1 MTPTWLSRQFFLTLR
16 GKIMLAFTV
25 LAMIT
30 GALGMYAVRSVVESG
45 RLVVRTFDK
54 PLMAISYSRLAQA
67 DFNALELA
75 IERLVSDPGTKE
87 ISEARIAELE
97 HAVKADIGVA
107 VERSATLTSAA
118 AGKSAEQAFETWRA
132 VRDGPPSAGQ
142 REAQRE
148 QTARVLESLDL
159 LGELTADDGFRD
171 RERSL
176 ALIERYRRLSILATI
191 EVLLIGCL
199 VALTLARKMVTPI
212 AAASHAAGR
221 IAAGELDTDIRPGG
235 KDELGRLLA
244 SMTVMRDNIRLMMDR
259 EIAARRSAQSQL
271 ADAIE
276 GARSGVVLIGPDGR
290 VLTANSRIRQFFPGR
305 RNVFAPGEPV
315 PAEIEDAMA
324 HPTGEMRLEDGR
336 WIRVTHSP
344 SKEGGMVLIA
354 SDISFLK
361 EREAALRE
369 ARDEAEA
376 ANRAKTDFLTNMSHE
391 LRTPLSAV
399 IGFSEMI
406 VKETFGPVGQ
416 PQYKEFADDIMH
428 AGRHLMDVITDI
440 LDIAKAQSGTIE
452 LQKRMVRPEA
462 VMRAAVRIV
471 HEKARDANIT
481 LETRIAE
488 HLPTVEADTV
498 RLRQVLLNLLSNAIK
513 FTSPGGTISA
523 DVYHHPEGVALRV
536 RDNGAGMAPDDIPR
550 ALKPFIQVDTSLARR
565 HGGTGLGLPLT
576 KIFVELHGGRLEIS
590 SKLNEGTTV
599 TVILPA
605 AAGSPVNIVTTRV
618 PSVAIPA
625 PVPAT
630 PPDMRPADAI
640 ASSASSTGAS
650 IGAPIGGSVGGTSD
664 QRSITRVRSTGPVL
678 VNRDV

>member
-1 MTPTWLSRQFFLTLR
+1 MTPTWLSRQFFLTIR

-30 GALGMYAVRSVVESG
+30 GALGLYAVRSVVESG
-45 RLVVRTFDK
+45 RLVVRTYDK
-54 PLMAISYSRLAQA
+54 PLMAISYARLAQA

-75 IERLVSDPGTKE
+75 IERLAREPGAKDV
-87 ISEARIAELE
+87 SEARIAELDR
-97 HAVKADIGVA
+97 AVKADLGVA
-107 VERSATLTSAA
+107 EERSATLTSAA
-118 AGKSAEQAFETWRA
+118 AGQTALQAFDVWRA
-132 VRDGPPSAGQ
+132 TRDTPPSPGQ
-142 REAQRE
+142 REALRE

-159 LGELTADDGFRD
+159 LGELTSDDGFRD

-176 ALIERYRRLSILATI
+176 ALIERYRKLSILATI

-212 AAASHAAGR
+212 AAASYAAGR

-235 KDELGRLLA
+235 KDEMGRLLA
-244 SMTVMRDNIRLMMDR
+244 SMMVMRDNIRAMMDR

-276 GARSGVVLIGPDGR
+276 GARTGVALIGPDGR
-290 VLTANSRIRQFFPGR
+290 VQIANSRIRQFFPGR
-305 RNVFAPGEPV
+305 RTAFTAGERV
-315 PAEIEDAMA
+315 PAEIDEAMA
-324 HPTGEMRLEDGR
+324 NPTGEMRLEDGR
-336 WIRVTHSP
+336 WIRLSHSP

-361 EREAALRE
+361 EREEALRD

-416 PQYKEFADDIMH
+416 QQYKEFADDILH
-428 AGRHLMDVITDI
+428 AGRHLMEVITDI

-452 LQKRMVRPEA
+452 LQKRAVRPEA

-471 HEKARDANIT
+471 HEKARDSDIT
-481 LETRIAE
+481 LVTHIGD

-513 FTSPGGTISA
+513 FTSSGGTINA
-523 DVYHHPEGVALRV
+523 DVYRVPEGVALRV
-536 RDNGAGMAPDDIPR
+536 RDTGAGMAPEDIPR
-550 ALKPFIQVDTSLARR
+550 ALQPFIQVDTSLARR

-576 KIFVELHGGRLEIS
+576 KIFVELHGGRLEIES
-590 SKLNEGTTV
+590 TLNIGTTV
-599 TVILPA
+599 TVILPGIAGDSPALSTSLAPVRA
-605 AAGSPVNIVTTRV
+605 A
-618 PSVAIPA
+618 A
-625 PVPAT
+625 PVPEES
-630 PPDMRPADAI
+630 RFPAADLPR
-640 ASSASSTGAS
+640 SVPRLVSGEW
-650 IGAPIGGSVGGTSD
+650 APRD
-664 QRSITRVRSTGPVL
+664 
-678 VNRDV
+678 RDV

>member
-1 MTPTWLSRQFFLTLR
+1 MTPSWLSRQFFLTIR
-16 GKIMLAFTV
+16 GKIMLAFII

-30 GALGMYAVRSVVESG
+30 GALGLYAVRSVVESG
-45 RLVVRTFDK
+45 RLVVLTYDK

-75 IERLVSDPGTKE
+75 IERLARDPTTKDV
-87 ISEARIAELE
+87 SEARIRDLQR
-97 HAVKADIGVA
+97 AVKAEIDVA
-107 VERSATLTSAA
+107 VERSATPPSAA
-118 AGKSAEQAFETWRA
+118 AGQTAAQAFDAWCALRELPT
-132 VRDGPPSAGQ
+132 STGQ
-142 REAQRE
+142 REALRE
-148 QTARVLESLDL
+148 QTARVLESLDV

-176 ALIERYRRLSILATI
+176 ALIERYRKLSILATVL
-191 EVLLIGCL
+191 VLLIGCL
-199 VALTLARKMVTPI
+199 VALTLARNMVTPI

-276 GARSGVVLIGPDGR
+276 GARSGVALIGPDGR
-290 VLTANSRIRQFFPGR
+290 VLIANSRIRQFFPGR
-305 RNVFAPGEPV
+305 RGAFSAGERV
-315 PAEIEDAMA
+315 PAEIDEALT
-324 HPTGEMRLEDGR
+324 HPTGEMQLDDGR
-336 WIRVTHSP
+336 WIRLTHSP

-361 EREAALRE
+361 EREEALRD

-406 VKETFGPVGQ
+406 VNETFGPIGQ
-416 PQYKEFADDIMH
+416 PQYKEFADDILH
-428 AGRHLMDVITDI
+428 SGRHLMDVITDI

-452 LQKRMVRPEA
+452 LQKRAVRPEA

-471 HEKARDANIT
+471 REQARDANINLVT
-481 LETRIAE
+481 HIGEQ
-488 HLPTVEADTV
+488 LPTVEADTV
-498 RLRQVLLNLLSNAIK
+498 RLRQVQLNLLSNAIK
-513 FTSPGGTISA
+513 FGSPGGTINAS
-523 DVYHHPEGVALRV
+523 VYRHPDGVALRIT
-536 RDNGAGMAPDDIPR
+536 DDGTGMAPDDIPR
-550 ALKPFIQVDTSLARR
+550 ALQPFVQVDTSLARR

-576 KIFVELHGGRLEIS
+576 KIFVELHGGRLEIE
-590 SKLNEGTTV
+590 SKVNFGTTV
-599 TVILPA
+599 TVILPGVDGDA
-605 AAGSPVNIVTTRV
+605 SIMLVR
-618 PSVAIPA
+618 
-625 PVPAT
+625 
-630 PPDMRPADAI
+630 PDELSEQVRD
-640 ASSASSTGAS
+640 SSAA
-650 IGAPIGGSVGGTSD
+650 
-664 QRSITRVRSTGPVL
+664 
-678 VNRDV
+678 

>member
-1 MTPTWLSRQFFLTLR
+1 LRSIWLKHMTPSWLSRQFFLTIR

-30 GALGMYAVRSVVESG
+30 GALGLYAVRSVVESG
-45 RLVVRTFDK
+45 RLVVLTYDK
-54 PLMAISYSRLAQA
+54 PLMAINYARLAQA

-75 IERLVSDPGTKE
+75 IERLTRDPASKDASDAR
-87 ISEARIAELE
+87 ISELD
-97 HAVKADIGVA
+97 HSVKADIAVA
-107 VERSATLTSAA
+107 EERSATLTSAA
-118 AGKSAEQAFETWRA
+118 AGQTAAQTFEAWRA
-132 VRDGPPSAGQ
+132 MREAPASVGQ
-142 REAQRE
+142 REALRD
-148 QTARVLESLDL
+148 QTTRVLESLDL

-176 ALIERYRRLSILATI
+176 ALIERYRKLSILATI
-191 EVLLIGCL
+191 LVLLIGCL
-199 VALTLARKMVTPI
+199 VAMTLARKMVTPI
-212 AAASHAAGR
+212 AAASYAAGR

-235 KDELGRLLA
+235 KDELGHLLA

-259 EIAARRSAQSQL
+259 EITARRSAQSQL

-276 GARSGVVLIGPDGR
+276 GARTGVALIGPDGR
-290 VLTANSRIRQFFPGR
+290 VQIANTRIRQFFPGR
-305 RNVFAPGEPV
+305 RTAFAAGDHV
-315 PAEIEDAMA
+315 PAEIDEAMA

-336 WIRVTHSP
+336 WIRLTHSP

-361 EREAALRE
+361 EREEALRD

-416 PQYKEFADDIMH
+416 PQYKEFADDILH

-452 LQKRMVRPEA
+452 LQKRAVRPDA

-471 HEKARDANIT
+471 HEKARDSDIT
-481 LETRIAE
+481 LVTQIGE
-488 HLPTVEADTV
+488 HLPTIEADTV

-513 FTSPGGTISA
+513 FTSAGGTINA
-523 DVYHHPEGVALRV
+523 DVYRHPDGVALRI

-550 ALKPFIQVDTSLARR
+550 ALQPFIQVDTSLARR

-576 KIFVELHGGRLEIS
+576 KIFVELHGGRLEIES
-590 SKLNEGTTV
+590 TINVGTTV
-599 TVILPA
+599 TVILPGVAGDPPMVVPPA
-605 AAGSPVNIVTTRV
+605 ALPAEPAASRDHQIVARV
-618 PSVAIPA
+618 A
-625 PVPAT
+625 
-630 PPDMRPADAI
+630 ADQ
-640 ASSASSTGAS
+640 SAL
-650 IGAPIGGSVGGTSD
+650 
-664 QRSITRVRSTGPVL
+664 QVR
-678 VNRDV
+678 DA

>member
-1 MTPTWLSRQFFLTLR
+1 MTPSWLTRQFFLTIR

-25 LAMIT
+25 LAMLT
-30 GALGMYAVRSVVESG
+30 GALGLYAVDSVVESG
-45 RLVVRTFDK
+45 RLVVRTYDK
-54 PLMAISYSRLAQA
+54 PLMAISYARLAQA

-75 IERLVSDPGTKE
+75 IERLAGNPGTKAQLN
-87 ISEARIAELE
+87 SRIGDLDR
-97 HAVKADIGVA
+97 AVKADLGVA
-107 VERSATLTSAA
+107 EERSATPTSAA
-118 AGKSAEQAFETWRA
+118 AAQTGAQIFEAWRTI
-132 VRDGPPSAGQ
+132 RDEPPSAGQ
-142 REAQRE
+142 REALRE
-148 QTARVLESLDL
+148 QTTRVLDSLDL
-159 LGELTADDGFRD
+159 LGELTSDDGFRD

-176 ALIERYRRLSILATI
+176 NLIERYRELSIGATLL
-191 EVLLIGCL
+191 VLLIGCL

-244 SMTVMRDNIRLMMDR
+244 SMTVMRDNIRQMMER

-276 GARSGVVLIGPDGR
+276 GARSGVALIGPDAR
-290 VLTANSRIRQFFPGR
+290 VLISNSLIRRFFPER
-305 RNVFAPGEPV
+305 RNAFAAGERV
-315 PAEIEDAMA
+315 PAEIDDGLA
-324 HPTGEMRLEDGR
+324 HPTGEMQLGDGR
-336 WIRVTHSP
+336 WIRLTHSP

-361 EREAALRE
+361 QREAALRD

-416 PQYKEFADDIMH
+416 PQYREFADDIMH

-440 LDIAKAQSGTIE
+440 LDIAKAHSGTIE
-452 LQKRMVRPEA
+452 LHQRTVRPEA

-471 HEKARDANIT
+471 HEEARDANILLST
-481 LETRIAE
+481 HIGE

-513 FTSPGGTISA
+513 FTPAGGTINA
-523 DVYHHPEGVALRV
+523 EVFRHPEGVVLRI
-536 RDNGAGMAPDDIPR
+536 RDSGAGMAAGDIPR
-550 ALKPFIQVDTSLARR
+550 ALQPFIQVDTSLSRR

-576 KIFVELHGGRLEIS
+576 KIFVELHGGRLEIES
-590 SKLNEGTTV
+590 TVNVGTSV
-599 TVILPA
+599 SVVLPA
-605 AAGSPVNIVTTRV
+605 STST
-618 PSVAIPA
+618 SSMHLTAIT
-625 PVPAT
+625 VPAILQAC
-630 PPDMRPADAI
+630 PAMAAEHRADNRLA
-640 ASSASSTGAS
+640 
-650 IGAPIGGSVGGTSD
+650 SVGS
-664 QRSITRVRSTGPVL
+664 RSEKRVG
-678 VNRDV
+678 

>member
-1 MTPTWLSRQFFLTLR
+1 MTPSWLSRQFFLTIR
-16 GKIMLAFTV
+16 GKIMLAFAV

-30 GALGMYAVRSVVESG
+30 GALGFYAVQGVVESG
-45 RLVVRTFDK
+45 RLVVRTYDK
-54 PLMAISYSRLAQA
+54 PLMAISYARLAQA

-75 IERLVSDPGTKE
+75 IERLARDPDGRDGPD
-87 ISEARIAELE
+87 ARIIELD
-97 HAVKADIGVA
+97 HAVRAEIGVA
-107 VERSATLTSAA
+107 VERSATLPSAA
-118 AGKSAEQAFETWRA
+118 AGQTAAQAFDAWRA
-132 VRDGPPSAGQ
+132 LRAAPQSIGQ
-142 REAQRE
+142 QEALRE

-176 ALIERYRRLSILATI
+176 ASIERYRWLIILGTVL
-191 EVLLIGCL
+191 VLLVGGL

-235 KDELGRLLA
+235 KDELGFLLA

-276 GARSGVVLIGPDGR
+276 GARSGVALIGPDGR
-290 VLTANSRIRQFFPGR
+290 VLIANSRIRQFFPGR
-305 RNVFAPGEPV
+305 RNTFAAGERV
-315 PAEIEDAMA
+315 PPEVDDAMA
-324 HPTGEMRLEDGR
+324 SPTGELRLEDGR
-336 WIRVTHSP
+336 WIRLTHSP

-354 SDISFLK
+354 ADISFLK
-361 EREAALRE
+361 EREDALRD

-406 VKETFGPVGQ
+406 VNETFGPVGQ
-416 PQYKEFADDIMH
+416 PQYKEFADDILH
-428 AGRHLMDVITDI
+428 SGQHLMDVITDI

-452 LQKRMVRPEA
+452 LQKRLIRPEA
-462 VMRAAVRIV
+462 VMRAAVRIL
-471 HEKARDANIT
+471 HEKARDADINLVTEIGVQ
-481 LETRIAE
+481 
-488 HLPTVEADTV
+488 LPAVEADTV

-513 FTSPGGTISA
+513 FTSSGGTINA
-523 DVYHHPEGVALRV
+523 EVYRHPDGVALRI
-536 RDNGAGMAPDDIPR
+536 RDDGVGMAPEDIPR

-576 KIFVELHGGRLEIS
+576 KIFVELHGGRLEID
-590 SKLNEGTTV
+590 SKLNAGTTV
-599 TVILPA
+599 TVILPGVA
-605 AAGSPVNIVTTRV
+605 ADAPIVATPVA
-618 PSVAIPA
+618 PAAIPHNPRPIPRQA
-625 PVPAT
+625 LSEPVHQA
-630 PPDMRPADAI
+630 RRA
-640 ASSASSTGAS
+640 
-650 IGAPIGGSVGGTSD
+650 
-664 QRSITRVRSTGPVL
+664 
-678 VNRDV
+678 

>member
-1 MTPTWLSRQFFLTLR
+1 
-16 GKIMLAFTV
+16 MLAFTV

-30 GALGMYAVRSVVESG
+30 GALGLYAVRSVVESG
-45 RLVVRTFDK
+45 RLVVRTYDK
-54 PLMAISYSRLAQA
+54 PLMAINYSRLAQA

-75 IERLVSDPGTKE
+75 IERLTRDPDTKDT
-87 ISEARIAELE
+87 SNARITELE
-97 HAVKADIGVA
+97 HAVWADIGVA
-107 VERSATLTSAA
+107 EERSATLTSAA
-118 AGKSAEQAFETWRA
+118 AGRSAAQAFQAWCAMREA
-132 VRDGPPSAGQ
+132 PASPNQ
-142 REAQRE
+142 REALRE

-176 ALIERYRRLSILATI
+176 ALIERYRRLSILATV

-212 AAASHAAGR
+212 AAASYAAGR

-235 KDELGRLLA
+235 KDEMGRLLA
-244 SMTVMRDNIRLMMDR
+244 SMTVMRDNIRQMMDR
-259 EIAARRSAQSQL
+259 EITARRSAQSQL

-276 GARSGVVLIGPDGR
+276 GARSGVALIGADGR
-290 VLTANSRIRQFFPGR
+290 VLIANSRIRQFFPGR
-305 RNVFAPGEPV
+305 RNAFAAGERV
-315 PAEIEDAMA
+315 PAEIDDVLA
-324 HPTGEMRLEDGR
+324 HPTGEMQLEDGR
-336 WIRVTHSP
+336 WIRLTHSP
-344 SKEGGMVLIA
+344 SNEGGSVLFA
-354 SDISFLK
+354 TDISFLK
-361 EREAALRE
+361 ERETALRD

-416 PQYKEFADDIMH
+416 PQYKEFADDILH
-428 AGRHLMDVITDI
+428 AGRHLMEVITDI

-452 LQKRMVRPEA
+452 LQKRTVRPEA

-481 LETRIAE
+481 LTTHIGE

-513 FTSPGGTISA
+513 FTSAGGTINA
-523 DVYHHPEGVALRV
+523 DVSRHPDGVALCIT
-536 RDNGAGMAPDDIPR
+536 DSGAGMAPDDIPL

-576 KIFVELHGGRLEIS
+576 KIFVELHGGRLEIE
-590 SKLNEGTTV
+590 SKIDVGTTV

-605 AAGSPVNIVTTRV
+605 STGM
-618 PSVAIPA
+618 
-625 PVPAT
+625 
-630 PPDMRPADAI
+630 PPL
-640 ASSASSTGAS
+640 ASSGTVNQR
-650 IGAPIGGSVGGTSD
+650 APEPAFQKRGV
-664 QRSITRVRSTGPVL
+664 
-678 VNRDV
+678 